1 MTMLYTIPGTIH
13 HAVHAAAMDLVREAA
28 AKTGRALG
36 IRPHDDMAEVQILGH
51 IAQAAIILAVA
62 AIDNQR
68 HIEWD
73 IVANALGVTP
83 EEAQDIYN
91 HHIEHP
97 S

>member
-1 MTMLYTIPGTIH
+1 MTILYTIPGTIH
-13 HAVHAAAMDLVREAA
+13 RAVYAAAMDLVREAA
-28 AKTGRALG
+28 AKAGRAPG
-36 IRPHDDMAEVQILGH
+36 IHARCDMAEVQILGH
-51 IAQAAIILAVA
+51 IAQAATILAVA
-62 AIDNQR
+62 AIDDQE

-73 IVANALGVTP
+73 IVANALGVTA